1 MEDKSRRDMTG
12 RIKRKDGTD
21 WVGLEEKDRM
31 KNMEESG
38 WKKWTG

>member
-21 WVGLEEKDRM
+21 WVGLEE
-31 KNMEESG
+31 MERG
-38 WKKWTG
+38 RK